1 MQKPHV
7 ILRTH
12 SGVPTPPPWANW
24 FRVYWRLEDGT
35 CAGATDLEI
44 PIARVAGTVWNVG
57 HGYETPVVAVEW
69 IA

>member
-12 SGVPTPPPWANW
+12 SGVPTPPAWATR
-24 FRVYWRLEDGT
+24 FRYHTRYTTSFTMQVSDVPLVHWHAKML
-35 CAGATDLEI
+35 
-44 PIARVAGTVWNVG
+44 
-57 HGYETPVVAVEW
+57 AVEW